1 MMLLG
6 LMSRWTRFRLCTAA
20 KPEATCVV
28 IWSANFTS
36 SRPERLMI
44 LECLTLHK
52 LHRVKVMPT
61 GSAQV
66 EDRRNIR
73 VTKAGRRAGFAQK
86 TKPRRFITEISLT
99 NNFQGHWAVQIDI
112 ERLISDSHFLNSDTG
127 WPL

>member
-1 MMLLG
+1 
-6 LMSRWTRFRLCTAA
+6 
-20 KPEATCVV
+20 
-28 IWSANFTS
+28 
-36 SRPERLMI
+36 MI